1 MSARAHAAGSYRA
14 RPAPRRS
21 ARNPSRIRWDK
32 LGRVA
37 LVVVLFA
44 VFASYVNPVVNF
56 VDAWHDARAER
67 VQLQELQGRN
77 GELRS
82 QAASLAGAD
91 AAERAARR
99 LGMVAGG
106 ERSYVI
112 K

>member
-1 MSARAHAAGSYRA
+1 MSARAHSASGYRA
-14 RPAPRRS
+14 RPAARRG

-37 LVVVLFA
+37 LVVVLIA
-44 VFASYVNPVVNF
+44 VFASYVNPIVNF

-67 VQLQELQGRN
+67 VQLHDLQRHN
-77 GELRS
+77 AELRS
-82 QAASLAGAD
+82 EAGSLQGAD

-99 LGMVAGG
+99 LGMVASG